1 MKILIAPSILSADFS
16 RINEE
21 ILSVEPHCEMI
32 HVDIM
37 DGKFVPNTTFGTDF
51 VEKLKCSR
59 PMDVHLM
66 IEKPEEQIEAFAKAI
81 QKAHGRKDDC
91 YITIHQET
99 CSHPHRVAELIKK
112 HGIKPAISINP
123 ATPLYTIEPVL
134 DSFEMVLLMTVVPGF
149 GGQAFIESVLP
160 KIVEL
165 RKRAPNLNIEVDGGI
180 NDKTV
185 KLAVAAGAN
194 VIVAGSYIFKAKDRL
209 KAIESLRV

>member
-1 MKILIAPSILSADFS
+1 M
-16 RINEE
+16 
-21 ILSVEPHCEMI
+21 
-32 HVDIM
+32 
-37 DGKFVPNTTFGTDF
+37 
-51 VEKLKCSR
+51 
-59 PMDVHLM
+59 
-66 IEKPEEQIEAFAKAI
+66 
-81 QKAHGRKDDC
+81 
-91 YITIHQET
+91 
-99 CSHPHRVAELIKK
+99 
-112 HGIKPAISINP
+112 
-123 ATPLYTIEPVL
+123 PLYTIEPVL